1 MNLLQDPRFQ
11 VVKYL
16 LVGALTAALY
26 FSILFFTV
34 SILQIHHALSV
45 SISYF
50 CGTIF
55 HFSANKIFT
64 FGSKSQKILT
74 EYLRY
79 ICLVILNYII
89 TLIVV
94 YLVVDVSG
102 QSTYIG
108 VGVAIAVTVGLGY
121 GVTKLWVFQHSRG

>member
-1 MNLLQDPRFQ
+1 MNLLHDPRFQ
-11 VVKYL
+11 VIKYF

-26 FSILFFTV
+26 FSVLFLTV
-34 SILQIHHALSV
+34 TVLHLHHVVAV

-50 CGTIF
+50 CAIAF

-64 FGSKSQKILT
+64 FRSRSPKILM
-74 EYLRY
+74 EALRY
-79 ICLVILNYII
+79 ICLVVVNYII

-94 YLVVDVSG
+94 YIVVDVSG
-102 QSTYIG
+102 QSTYLG
-108 VGVAIAVTVGLGY
+108 VGVAVAVTVGLGY